1 MIASA
6 KSTMSSIGGG
16 IADAAS
22 SVVNSVGSVFGARA
36 SGGGVFAGQMY
47 KVNELG
53 NGEYFVPA
61 QN

>member
-1 MIASA
+1 
-6 KSTMSSIGGG
+6 MSSIGGG